1 MIVDFLRYW
10 WHRAMHA
17 SKTLWKFHTV
27 HHSATSFTVITGDR
41 IHPVEDVP
49 AVPLVVFPLVLLGA
63 TTAQAVI
70 VVTMLRLIDMAQ
82 HSILPFT
89 YG

>member
-1 MIVDFLRYW
+1 
-10 WHRAMHA
+10 MHA
-17 SKTLWKFHTV
+17 SETLWKFHTV
-27 HHSATSFTVITGDR
+27 HHSATSFTAITGDR

-63 TTAQAVI
+63 TTAQSVI